1 MKSPYSKIFLISAI
15 LTVLLFVLGEK
26 GFTLTPLSILG
37 YVLVGSLYALGIFLI
52 ASGLYWITTMVRKMI
67 AR

>member
-15 LTVLLFVLGEK
+15 LTVILFVLGEK
-26 GFTLTPLSILG
+26 GFTLTPLSVLG
-37 YVLVGSLYALGIFLI
+37 YIVVGSLYTAGIFVV
-52 ASGLYWITTMVRKMI
+52 ASSLYWITTTVRKMM